1 MIRNIIIVSWRN
13 MLRNRVLTSI
23 NISSLTLGM
32 TLLILIGLWISD
44 EYHVNRF
51 HDSLDQLYRVRTN
64 ANWGELQTFSNT
76 PGPLRDVMKEE
87 VPEIKAATRLSNS
100 MDFLLSLGEKNVES
114 NGMYVDTDFMEMFSF
129 PTIEGDP
136 ISTLSSIDQ
145 IIITKNTANRL
156 FGGENPIG
164 QVIKIDNATDFS
176 VGAVLADPP
185 KDSEITFEWLL
196 PWQVF
201 EKDRDW
207 SKTWGNVSF
216 TTYVML
222 TEQTHANQI
231 ADKIAHLGQA
241 KEFDL
246 EFFLQPFE
254 DQYLYG
260 NFEAG
265 LQTGGRIDYLK
276 LFGIIAIFLL
286 IIACINFANLSSAR
300 ARTREKEIGV
310 RKTMGASKNNLVF
323 QFLTESLLIAT
334 ISFSLA
340 IFLSKLLLEF
350 FNSIF
355 GKSIDIPF
363 ASVPFWLMASGLI
376 VVTGLLAGTYPS
388 FILSQRKP
396 REILAG
402 TKINKSDRSISVRRG
417 MVIFQFSI
425 AIFLILSTLVINQ
438 QIDFVK
444 ESNLGLDRN
453 NLFYTTVGED
463 KTAIMVN
470 ALAASG
476 AIKYVTSSS
485 DNPMSINSSSGDLSW
500 PGKNKD
506 QMVLVAPM
514 VVGDHFIEAMGLELV
529 AGRGLSSNF
538 TSDTSNYVV
547 NEMAVKVM
555 GLDDPIGQEIDFWNG
570 PGKIVG
576 VIKDYHLE
584 SLHAP
589 IRPQILTYHPENYAL
604 WIKPHDGRVE
614 EAIRDLKDAF
624 TTINPGHNFVYT
636 FADDEYEKEYK
647 NEILT
652 ATIANIFSGIA
663 IFISCLG
670 LLGLVVFI
678 AERKQK
684 ELIIRKVLGASV
696 ANLIQILSREFL
708 LLIVLA
714 AGIGLPLGWYL
725 IDGWLE
731 AFSYGINVQ
740 GWHLFLAISLPL
752 IIALV
757 ITSGIGYRVFKND
770 PVKVLKDN

>member
-13 MLRNRVLTSI
+13 MLRNRTLTSI

-32 TLLILIGLWISD
+32 TMLMLIGLWIAD
-44 EYHVNRF
+44 EYQVNRF
-51 HDSLDQLYRVRTN
+51 HDHLDQLYRVRTN
-64 ANWGELQTFSNT
+64 AQWGELQTFSNT

-100 MDFLLSLGEKNVES
+100 MDYLLSLGKKNVES
-114 NGMYVDTDFMEMFSF
+114 KGMYVDADFIEMFSF
-129 PTIEGDP
+129 ATIEGDP
-136 ISTLSSIDQ
+136 ISALSSIDQ
-145 IIITKNTANRL
+145 IILTENTANRL
-156 FGGENPIG
+156 FGIENPIG
-164 QVIKIDNATDFS
+164 QVIKIDNTTDFS
-176 VGAVLADPP
+176 VGAVLEDPP

-216 TTYVML
+216 PTFVML
-222 TEQTHANQI
+222 NEQANSDQI
-231 ADKIAHLGQA
+231 NDKISHLGQA
-241 KEFDL
+241 AEFDL
-246 EFFLQPFE
+246 EFFLQPFA

-265 LQTGGRIDYLK
+265 IQTGGRIDYLK
-276 LFGIIAIFLL
+276 LFGTIAIFLL

-310 RKTMGASKNNLVF
+310 RKTMGASKNNLIF
-323 QFLTESLLIAT
+323 QFLTESLLISI

-340 IFLSKLLLEF
+340 LFLSKLLLGS

-355 GKSIDIPF
+355 GKSIEIPF
-363 ASVPFWLMASGLI
+363 TSFPFWLMAFGL
-376 VVTGLLAGTYPS
+376 VVISGLLAGSYPS

-402 TKINKSDRSISVRRG
+402 TQIKKSDRSISVRRG

-438 QIDFVK
+438 QIEFVK

-463 KTAIMVN
+463 KTSLMLN
-470 ALAASG
+470 TLAASG
-476 AIKYVTSSS
+476 AIKYITSSS

-500 PGKNKD
+500 PGKNQD
-506 QMVLVAPM
+506 QMVLVAPIQ
-514 VVGDHFIEAMGLELV
+514 VGDHFIETMGLELV
-529 AGRGLSSNF
+529 AGRGLSSTF
-538 TSDTSNYVV
+538 ISDTSNYVV
-547 NEMAVKVM
+547 NETAVKIM
-555 GLDDPIGQEIDFWNG
+555 GMDDPIGQEIDFWNG
-570 PGKIVG
+570 TGKIVG

-589 IRPQILTYHPENYAL
+589 IRPQILTYQPENYAL
-604 WIKPHDGRVE
+604 WIKPLDGQVE
-614 EAIRDLKDAF
+614 EAIRDVKDAF
-624 TTINPGHNFVYT
+624 TAINPGHNFMYT

-670 LLGLVVFI
+670 LLGLVIFI

-684 ELIIRKVLGASV
+684 ELSIRKVLGASV
-696 ANLIQILSREFL
+696 TNLIQLLSREFL

-725 IDGWLE
+725 IDGWLA
-731 AFSYGINVQ
+731 AFSYGIHVKV
-740 GWHLFLAISLPL
+740 WHLLLAVSLPF
-752 IIALV
+752 IIALL
-757 ITSGIGYRVFKND
+757 ITSGIGYKVFKND